1 MLVPTDPF
9 HVFIP
14 GGLSDHAIAVLT
26 GAVDPCI
33 VLGLDDPGADAG
45 QYRILVSGRPK
56 REQLEANPDLQAVIV
71 PWAGVPPETRTLV
84 EESFPHLTVHN
95 LHHNADATAEMAFAL
110 LLAAAKFI
118 VHDDRALRRH
128 DWTPRYEP
136 SRSLGLAGKTALV
149 LGYGA
154 IGQRV
159 ARMCRGMD
167 MRVLATKRTATQVE
181 SPAQGIHIHPPQDL
195 STLLPQAD
203 AVIVCLPQ
211 TTETTGL
218 LGGAELALL
227 PPGAVLANIG
237 RGPIVD
243 QAALYAVLA
252 SGHLRAAGL
261 DVWYNY
267 PETEESRTHTPPAD
281 FPFHELDNVVMT
293 PHRGGALEETET
305 ETLRMQAL
313 AHLLNTAA
321 QGSPM
326 PNRVDLGLGY

>member
-1 MLVPTDPF
+1 MPVPTEPF
-9 HVFIP
+9 HVLIP
-14 GGLSDHAIAVLT
+14 GGLSDHARAVLT
-26 GAVDPCI
+26 AALDPSI

-45 QYRILVSGRPK
+45 RYRVLVSGRPK

-71 PWAGVPPETRTLV
+71 PWAGVPTETRTLMQ
-84 EESFPHLTVHN
+84 EFPHLTLHN
-95 LHHNADATAEMAFAL
+95 QHHNADATAEMAFAL

-181 SPAQGIHIHPPQDL
+181 NPAEGIHVHPPQDL
-195 STLLPQAD
+195 PDLLPQAD

-218 LGGAELALL
+218 LDASALALL
-227 PPGAVLANIG
+227 PKGAVLANIG

-243 QAALYAVLA
+243 QAGLYAALT
-252 SGHLRAAGL
+252 SGHLRAAGV
-261 DVWYNY
+261 DVWYTY
-267 PETEESRTHTPPAD
+267 PETKESRTHTPPAD

-305 ETLRMQAL
+305 ETLRMTAL
-313 AHLLNTAA
+313 AHLLNTAT
-321 QGSPM
+321 QGLPI
-326 PNRVDLGLGY
+326 PNQIDLDLGY